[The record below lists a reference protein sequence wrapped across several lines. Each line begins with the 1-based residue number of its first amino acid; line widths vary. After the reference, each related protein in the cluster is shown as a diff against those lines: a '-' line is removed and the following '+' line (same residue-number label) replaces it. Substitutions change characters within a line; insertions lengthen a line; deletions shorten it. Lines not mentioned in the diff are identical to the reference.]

1 MIKKETLKNIV
12 DKVYPQI
19 KSDYGLSKWN
29 NFPKVEIHRNIYEML
44 SGIKGMEGEN
54 NAQANYCRHSNTIEL
69 FYSEIKDTKHVI
81 QCLLHEYRHYL
92 QSASWHTRYYAMGY
106 DYTNHPYELA
116 AKEEEKNYKKYMKE
130 FGETK

>member
-1 MIKKETLKNIV
+1 MVMLEIVKNTV
-12 DKVYPQI
+12 DKVYPKI
-19 KSDYGLSKWN
+19 KADYGLSRYN

-44 SGIKGMEGEN
+44 SGIEGMEGED

-92 QSASWHTRYYAMGY
+92 QSGTWFKRYYSMGY
-106 DYTNHPYELA
+106 DYTNHPYEIA
-116 AKEEEKNYKKYMKE
+116 AKTEESNWKKYAK
-130 FGETK
+130 